1 MSEVTEA
8 DLERRAQ
15 AIFNRRKARTD
26 EQIMAS
32 SRMLAEREMR
42 DEQRRKNRADRGFCS
57 REAER
62 RGLQLVCETWKG
74 APVGPD
80 LAFRPNPAFVI
91 DDKGVHVITVDQS
104 AAFVCSPVVQTG
116 PLSWAVKRTTGWT
129 TVDLE
134 PGNARNDLDAL
145 VAAGL
150 RVGSGNVVI
159 EHPTMD
165 TDNST
170 KIAVIALEW
179 LFRRGPSDE
188 IVCIPAS
195 VFSLWDTS
203 NFNAA
208 AVGGLSSP
216 LSPKG
221 R

>member
-1 MSEVTEA
+1 MSEVTAAE
-8 DLERRAQ
+8 LERRAQ
-15 AIFNRRKARTD
+15 AIFKRRKARTD
-26 EQIMAS
+26 EQAMAS
-32 SRMLAEREMR
+32 ARMLAEREMK
-42 DEQRRKNRADRGFCS
+42 DEQRRKDRADRGFCN

-62 RGLQLVCETWKG
+62 RALQLVCETWKG

-104 AAFVCSPVVQTG
+104 AAFVCGPCVQTG
-116 PLSWAVKRTTGWT
+116 PRSWAVKRATGWT

-134 PGNARNDLDAL
+134 PGSARNDLDAL

-150 RVGSGNVVI
+150 RVGSGSVLL
-159 EHPTMD
+159 ERGEMD

-170 KIAVIALEW
+170 PVAVIAMEW

-188 IVCIPAS
+188 IVCIP
-195 VFSLWDTS
+195 VPTVSLWDDRR
-203 NFNAA
+203 NAA
-208 AVGGLSSP
+208 ATGGLSSP
-216 LSPKG
+216 LTP